1 MSSNKKYWKS
11 VEELNENSSIVEA
24 LQQNEF
30 VEEIPTDDFLGDKES
45 LESSSTSRRDFL
57 KYVGFSTAA
66 ASLAACEG
74 PVIKSIPYV
83 VQPTEIV
90 PGVANYYATTIADGF
105 DFASVLVKTREGRP
119 IKIENNTDA
128 ATNGTANARVNAS
141 VLGLYDNLRVKSPM
155 KGESK
160 ISWDTFLSET
170 TSKLKGLNG
179 KQIVLLTQS
188 MPSPSTNKLIAEFK
202 AKYGNV
208 NHVAYDAV
216 SESATLDA
224 YQAKYGSRGMANY
237 DFSKA
242 MTIVSVGADFLGD
255 WQGGGFESAYAKK
268 RIPENGKMSR
278 HIQFE
283 SNMTLSGA
291 NADKRVPLTP
301 SEQKLALAKLYSSIT
316 GNSVGSISLPEALD
330 KAVQAAANELSK
342 AGSNA
347 VVVTGIQDVDAQTTV
362 LEINAHL
369 RSKAFDPKTTI
380 KTRQGSAKAITQL
393 VADMKAGKVG
403 AIIMNGV
410 NPMYT
415 LPNAADF
422 AEGLAKTDLSVA
434 FSMKQDET
442 STKCHYIAAAP
453 HYLESWGDV
462 ELKAGHYSMMQPTIR
477 PLFDTKQFQEILM
490 SWTETSG
497 AYRDYLKSVWTQS
510 ILNGAS
516 FNKAVQDGVFVVG
529 TSGNGSGSTGSSTT
543 TETSTTELKDKKDRT
558 FLGGVIHDV
567 AVGVGI
573 KDEDK
578 DEYVTTTT
586 STTVNNTSDSIN
598 VASVLTGGAA
608 ARALAQTKLVEGME
622 LSLYTKTGM
631 GDGQQ
636 ANNPWLQEFPD
647 PITRTTWDNYL
658 TISQA
663 DADTLEIKNW
673 NVANGGLNGSYAKV
687 SVNGAEAIT
696 LPVIIQPGQAKG
708 SVGLAF
714 GYGRTSN
721 ALKDEMK
728 TGVNAYPLYQG
739 FNAVQ
744 NVTIEKVA
752 GEHEFACVQLHNTLM
767 GRGDIIKE
775 TRLEIFNTY
784 GKEDEEHGWNKTPNV
799 SLNHVETPVTSPDVD
814 LWDEFDRSIG
824 HHFNLSID
832 LNACTG
838 CGACVIACHA
848 ENNVPVVGKSE
859 MRRSRDMHW
868 LRIDRYYSHQDTF
881 SEDIEEKEATDGL
894 GLGNYVFGDGQSD
907 GSLSTFARLEDPA
920 DNPQVVFQPVMC
932 QHCNHAPCET
942 VCPVAATVH
951 GRQGQ
956 NQMAYNRCVGT
967 RYCANNCPYKVRR
980 FNWFLYN
987 KNDEFDYYMND
998 DLGRMVLNPDVVVRS
1013 RGVMEKC
1020 SMCIQK
1026 TQKTILDAKRDGR
1039 EIKDGEFE
1047 TACSAACGNGAM
1059 IFGDVNDKDSKISA
1073 LKEDDRMYHMLEYVG
1088 TKPNV
1093 IYQTKVRN
1101 T

>member
-11 VEELNENSSIVEA
+11 VEELNENSSIVET

-30 VEEIPTDDFLGDKES
+30 VEEIPTDEFLGDKES
-45 LESSSTSRRDFL
+45 LGSSSTSRRDFL

-128 ATNGTANARVNAS
+128 ASNGIANARVHAS
-141 VLGLYDNLRVKSPM
+141 VLGLYDNLRVKAPM
-155 KGESK
+155 KGDAQITWE
-160 ISWDTFLSET
+160 TFMSET
-170 TSKLKGLNG
+170 TSKLNGLSDD
-179 KQIVLLTQS
+179 KQIVFLTS
-188 MPSPSTNKLIAEFK
+188 TMPSPSTKKLVSEFAE
-202 AKYGNV
+202 KYGNV
-208 NHVAYDAV
+208 NHVVYDAV

-224 YQAKYGSRGMANY
+224 YAAKYGKRGMANY

-242 MTIVSVGADFLGD
+242 KTIVSVGADFIGD
-255 WQGGGFESAYAKK
+255 WQGGGFESSYAKN
-268 RIPENGKMSR
+268 RVPQNGQMSR

-283 SNMTLSGA
+283 SNMTLTGA

-301 SEQKLALAKLYSSIT
+301 SQQKLALAKLYSLVV
-316 GNSVGSISLPEALD
+316 GGGVSVDLPEPIA
-330 KAVQAAANELSK
+330 KAVQSAANEISK

-347 VVVTGIQDVDAQTTV
+347 VVVTGIQDVNAQTVV
-362 LEINAHL
+362 LEINEYL
-369 RSKAFDPKTTI
+369 NSKAFDPKTI
-380 KTRQGSAKAITQL
+380 IHTRQGSDKAVMQL

-403 AIIMNGV
+403 AVILNGV

-415 LPNAADF
+415 LPNAKDF
-422 AEGLAKTDLSVA
+422 AEGLKNTELSIA

-442 STKCHYIAAAP
+442 ASNCDYIAAIP
-453 HYLESWGDV
+453 HNLESWGDF
-462 ELKAGHYSMMQPTIR
+462 ELKSGHYSMMQPTIR
-477 PLFDTKQFQEILM
+477 PLFDTKQFQEVLLG
-490 SWTETSG
+490 WNGNNTS
-497 AYRDYLKSVWTQS
+497 YRDYLKSVWTTD
-510 ILNGAS
+510 ILNGSS
-516 FNKAVQDGVFVVG
+516 FNKAVQDGFFVSA
-529 TSGNGSGSTGSSTT
+529 TSTSEDAV
-543 TETSTTELKDKKDRT
+543 ETSTDETTEEVET
-558 FLGGVIHDV
+558 PSG
-567 AVGVGI
+567 
-573 KDEDK
+573 
-578 DEYVTTTT
+578 
-586 STTVNNTSDSIN
+586 N
-598 VASVLTGGAA
+598 A
-608 ARALAQTKLVEGME
+608 ARALARSAKSGGME

-647 PITRTTWDNYL
+647 PITRTSWDNYL
-658 TISQA
+658 TVSRA
-663 DADTLEIKNW
+663 DAEQLGLVNE
-673 NVANGGLNGSYAKV
+673 NVANGGLNGSYANV
-687 SVNGAEAIT
+687 TVNDVTVENV
-696 LPVIIQPGQAKG
+696 PVLIQPGQARG
-708 SVGLAF
+708 SVGLAI

-728 TGVNAYPLYQG
+728 TGVNAYPLYQN
-739 FNAVQ
+739 FNTVQ
-744 NVTIEKVA
+744 DVTVEKVS
-752 GEHEFACVQLHNTLM
+752 GMHEFACVQLHNTLM

-775 TRLEIFNTY
+775 TTLEIFNTKDKHY
-784 GKEDEEHGWNKTPNV
+784 WNAVPEV
-799 SLNHVETPVTSPDVD
+799 SLNHVETPVTSPEVD
-814 LWDEFDRSIG
+814 LWDEFDRSVG

-868 LRIDRYYSHQDTF
+868 LRIDRYYSSQDSFEGDNEKKDNISGLSSSLSEF
-881 SEDIEEKEATDGL
+881 SEMENA
-894 GLGNYVFGDGQSD
+894 
-907 GSLSTFARLEDPA
+907 A
-920 DNPQVVFQPVMC
+920 DNPQVAFQPVMC

-942 VCPVAATVH
+942 VCPVAATAH

-956 NQMAYNRCVGT
+956 NHMAYNRCVGT

-987 KNDEFDYYMND
+987 QNDEFDYFMND
-998 DLGRMVLNPDVVVRS
+998 DLGRMVLNPDVTVRS

-1026 TQKTILDAKRDGR
+1026 TQKTILDAKREGR
-1039 EIKDGEFE
+1039 PVKDGEFQ

-1059 IFGDVNDKDSKISA
+1059 VFGDINDKDSKIA
-1073 LKEDDRMYHMLEYVG
+1073 ELREDKRAYHLLEHVG
-1088 TKPNV
+1088 VKPNV
-1093 IYQTKVRN
+1093 VYQTKVRN
-1101 T
+1101 TTEA